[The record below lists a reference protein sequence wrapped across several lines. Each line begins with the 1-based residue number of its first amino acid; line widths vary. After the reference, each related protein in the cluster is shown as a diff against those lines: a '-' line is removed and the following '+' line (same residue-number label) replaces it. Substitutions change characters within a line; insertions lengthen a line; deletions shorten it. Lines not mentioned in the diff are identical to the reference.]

1 MMWAR
6 EVHLRT
12 GHAVTSAE
20 IAIRAVTESDLA
32 GLLAVYEEGRTA
44 PPSEQE
50 RSTLQEMLG
59 ARGLHLSCA
68 VDGGEL
74 VGTATMQ
81 VMPNLV
87 YRCRPTAFIEAVNVR
102 SHWRRRGIATAMMQH
117 LVSIASSAGCNKV
130 QLLSHKRHS
139 ADGAH
144 ALYEGLDF
152 EAEAEGFRRYL
163 GEPPAAVVRH
173 RVGRS

>member
-1 MMWAR
+1 MTSDDIVIR
-6 EVHLRT
+6 S
-12 GHAVTSAE
+12 VTAK
-20 IAIRAVTESDLA
+20 DLA
-32 GLLAVYEEGRTA
+32 GLLAAYDEGRTE
-44 PPSEQE
+44 PPSERE
-50 RSTLQEMLG
+50 RSTLQEMLDT
-59 ARGLHLSCA
+59 RGLWLICA
-68 VDGGEL
+68 VEHEEL

-117 LVSIASSAGCNKV
+117 LVAIASAARCNKV
-130 QLLSHKRHS
+130 QLLSHKRHA

-163 GEPPAAVVRH
+163 GDPPAAVVQH
-173 RVGRS
+173 RAGRS